1 MCTVT
6 METSS
11 QGHLT
16 EGARGPLVLDHSS
29 CFFEVE
35 TWPLP
40 PQMNLSP
47 PIAGHGQRRGAGSVF
62 PCFPVLSRPFFL
74 QLSVTSC
81 SLGLRFYSLIPEH
94 LFSYFAKKCNYMILY
109 MNSMPL
115 LLSLIFSYCSVFTSS
130 VSPPP
135 LFPPSSLCPSSSL
148 ASCHPPQETKATITT
163 VHDPKHVLLLQSL
176 YCAPCALNLV
186 YRTPHFSFCGVL
198 GSTPGA
204 LEIWPVWPLKKSW
217 FLC

>member
-29 CFFEVE
+29 CFFEVV

-74 QLSVTSC
+74 QLSVNPC

-109 MNSMPL
+109 TNIMPL
-115 LLSLIFSYCSVFTSS
+115 SLSLLFSYCSVFTS
-130 VSPPP
+130 
-135 LFPPSSLCPSSSL
+135 LF
-148 ASCHPPQETKATITT
+148 
-163 VHDPKHVLLLQSL
+163 LLLPFFLLPLLIPFSVPPHL
-176 YCAPCALNLV
+176 LLLV
-186 YRTPHFSFCGVL
+186 IPH
-198 GSTPGA
+198 
-204 LEIWPVWPLKKSW
+204 KKQRRP
-217 FLC
+217 